1 MPILEAP
8 ENALVIPFGYQRA
21 GSQAVGPSCDIRHHE
36 PVDAAG
42 NNSVEDWIDRLRADV
57 LGLSVRVL
65 TIHIPDARLDD
76 FDAITDTLTITD
88 TGGLT
93 GSDVRT
99 YAVRTISRTGN
110 IARIVLPGDAEYN
123 QDDHIYNA
131 ADTFITQSAGGP
143 MATVAGVVGTGD
155 WLFTDAA
162 LSAGPAAYDEF
173 LTLADVPDFVQFRGD
188 WHQSN
193 TYNRGDIVFVRNG
206 FFRCL
211 TDSHRS
217 GQGPYGDQTNWIAV
231 QILQGAWEDSWFQ
244 AGMIVTHGGN
254 YWQAI
259 SQVNR
264 GDPEPG
270 ADDNV
275 KWLRN
280 NNFTPA
286 EIAAMVPGLLAGNVR
301 TFALTSSSDLVP
313 ASRIDSA
320 IARVS
325 QIPTVPTVPAASNA
339 TPTKV
344 GESGETSGDL
354 VTTAYARAN
363 HKHEL
368 TAAVKTILARVPT
381 AASAAI
387 AGKAWRANAA
397 GVPGWR
403 DVGGGFSGAWAD
415 LTGRPTLQNLD
426 KASNAD
432 VDAETDDAD
441 YMTVA
446 KVFRAIGRRVKNAST
461 SVRGIVQ
468 LARNEDVDSTET
480 DTTRV
485 PDVARVKRMINRLKF
500 DGHWTSLTGTPAF
513 TATSYGNQIQFSLGG
528 SGPTLGAPTSTQ
540 AGIMTSSDKVKL
552 DKIKYIQ
559 NPQLLPV
566 LQFVRNT
573 GGAQMQSGPDQVLD
587 ENVMFGFVQIDAPGQ
602 TPIFGPDNE
611 DYVMHWRML
620 NDLPTAAAGST
631 TRVGKMVPYTYW
643 PLTADAPVVRYIQ
656 LAKTDAGLPLRWV
669 AGDTTAAFRLRVWCW
684 T

>member
-1 MPILEAP
+1 MTVLTAP
-8 ENALVIPFGYQRA
+8 ENTLIVPYGFQRA
-21 GSQAVGPSCDIRHHE
+21 GSQGTGQSDDIRHGT
-36 PVDAAG
+36 PVDAIG
-42 NNSVEDWIDRLRADV
+42 NNSVSDWINQLRADI
-57 LGLSVRVL
+57 LGVSVRIL
-65 TIHIPDARLDD
+65 TIHIPTVRFDD
-76 FDAITDTLTITD
+76 FDAITNTIKITD

-93 GSDVRT
+93 GANVRT
-99 YAVRTISRTGN
+99 YAVRSISRAGN

-131 ADTFITQSAGGP
+131 SDTFITQSAGSP

-155 WLFTDAA
+155 WLFTDSL
-162 LSAGPAAYDEF
+162 LSAGAAAYDEF
-173 LTLADVPDFVQFRGD
+173 LTLEDVPNFVQFRGD
-188 WHQSN
+188 WHHDN
-193 TYNRGDIVFVRNG
+193 TYNQGDIVWVRNG

-211 TDSHRS
+211 TDNHRS

-259 SQVNR
+259 EQVNR
-264 GDPEPG
+264 GDPAPG

-286 EIAAMVPGLLAGNVR
+286 EISAMVPSLVEAWAILGNA
-301 TFALTSSSDLVP
+301 TLIP
-313 ASRIDSA
+313 ANQIHGD

-325 QIPTVPTVPAASNA
+325 QIPTIPTLPAASNT

-363 HKHEL
+363 HRHEL
-368 TAAVKTILARVPT
+368 AQAVKDILARVPSIT
-381 AASAAI
+381 GSAQANRS
-387 AGKAWRANAA
+387 WRTNNA

-403 DVGGGFSGAWAD
+403 AD
-415 LTGRPTLQNLD
+415 PASSVPA
-426 KASNAD
+426 KASDAD
-432 VDAETDDAD
+432 VDAETDDTD

-446 KVFRAIGRRVKNAST
+446 KVFRAIGRKVKNAST

-468 LARNEDVDSTET
+468 LARNEDVDASET

-500 DGHWTSLTGTPAF
+500 DGRWTSLTGTPAF
-513 TATSYGNQIQFSLGG
+513 TATRYGNQIQFSLGG
-528 SGPTLGAPTSTQ
+528 SGPTLGGPTATQ
-540 AGIMTSSDKVKL
+540 AGIMTADDKVKL

-559 NPQLLPV
+559 NLPAIPV
-566 LQFVRNT
+566 LQYIRNT
-573 GGAQMQSGPDQVLD
+573 GGAQMQGGPTGVFDD
-587 ENVMFGFVQIDAPGQ
+587 DVMFGFVQIDAPSA

-620 NDLPTAAAGST
+620 NDLPVTTAGST
-631 TRVGKMVPYTYW
+631 TRVGKLVPYTYW
-643 PLTADAPVVRYIQ
+643 PLTADEPVVRYVQ
-656 LAKTDAGLPLRWV
+656 LAKTAEGLPLRWIGENTV
-669 AGDTTAAFRLRVWCW
+669 NVFRLRVWCW